1 MRSRLITISGPKN
14 RNPESLRAMYL
25 KQKSLYHPIVII
37 FIFLFLFSSVGPG
50 YSMSQI
56 KSLVNKVKPGTF
68 PELEAGKSKTQPEP
82 EEAAAKGQEALTE
95 TEKQILLSLMERK
108 RNLDQRDLQLNRRE
122 EQLRALRDNIQHQVA
137 ELKRLQEKIEAS
149 MEAKKA
155 QDAENLKKVVD
166 LYNGMDPKKAA
177 QKLESLTPKVA
188 VKILMAMK
196 QRKAAALLEVLP
208 ADKAKRITE
217 EIVSKIPGKG

>member
-1 MRSRLITISGPKN
+1 
-14 RNPESLRAMYL
+14 MYL